1 MERSSFARRQVK
13 VSSELL
19 SRLSIRCSAE
29 QREELINLA
38 RQMYE
43 LPLFRERYWLHDCPK
58 VLFRRLLSYGLSRE
72 QVLRWLPELLGLP
85 VPGEAGFNVV
95 RPETWADPID
105 FVLWDYGEPLGEGLD
120 RSSWEAPIDNLL
132 RMVRDGAFE
141 ARWRAAV
148 RLAWLFD
155 RGGLTDRQ
163 SAAFGDA
170 L

>member
-120 RSSWEAPIDNLL
+120 RSSNSLGRGEASI
-132 RMVRDGAFE
+132 RFASVGR
-141 ARWRAAV
+141 ARRCIRRHRRAN
-148 RLAWLFD
+148 R
-155 RGGLTDRQ
+155 R
-163 SAAFGDA
+163 
-170 L
+170 